1 MISSPNYL
9 KHRLLCEAN
18 RTGMKIHIPETL
30 SETIDL
36 LRNIYNQGVLSTS
49 YEPMLLVRDGFSKES
64 RELLEII
71 ANDYGVRNNAIW
83 IFTEIFL
90 NIKEDSDLTSQIK
103 TRIISSAMDKLLP
116 KHLYIYFCDS
126 LIESVKCTRE
136 ALILEQ
142 LPFQVIS
149 ASP

>member
-9 KHRLLCEAN
+9 KHRLMCEAI
-18 RTGMKIHIPETL
+18 RTGLKIHIPKTL

-36 LRNIYNQGVLSTS
+36 LRNIYNQGVSNTM

-64 RELLEII
+64 VELLEII
-71 ANDYGVRNNAIW
+71 ANDYVVRNNAIW

-142 LPFQVIS
+142 LPF
-149 ASP
+149 

>member
-9 KHRLLCEAN
+9 KHRLVCEAI
-18 RTGMKIHIPETL
+18 RTGMKIHIPKTL

-36 LRNIYNQGVLSTS
+36 LRNIYNQGVSNTM

-64 RELLEII
+64 VELLEII
-71 ANDYGVRNNAIW
+71 ANDYVVRNNAIW
-83 IFTEIFL
+83 VFTEIFL

>member
-9 KHRLLCEAN
+9 KHRLVCEAI
-18 RTGMKIHIPETL
+18 RTGMKIHIPKTL

-36 LRNIYNQGVLSTS
+36 LRNIYNQGVSNTM

-64 RELLEII
+64 VELLEII
-71 ANDYGVRNNAIW
+71 ANDYVVRNNAVW

-103 TRIISSAMDKLLP
+103 TRIISSAMDKLLS

-142 LPFQVIS
+142 LPF
-149 ASP
+149 

>member
-9 KHRLLCEAN
+9 KHRLVCEAI
-18 RTGMKIHIPETL
+18 RTGMKIHIPKTL

-36 LRNIYNQGVLSTS
+36 LRNIYNQGVSNTM

-64 RELLEII
+64 VELLEII
-71 ANDYGVRNNAIW
+71 ANDYVVRNNAIW
-83 IFTEIFL
+83 VFTEIFL

-142 LPFQVIS
+142 LPF
-149 ASP
+149 

>member
-9 KHRLLCEAN
+9 KHRLVCEAI
-18 RTGMKIHIPETL
+18 RTGMKIHIPKTL

-36 LRNIYNQGVLSTS
+36 LRNIYNQGVSNTM

-64 RELLEII
+64 VELLEII
-71 ANDYGVRNNAIW
+71 ANDYVVRNNVVW

-142 LPFQVIS
+142 LPF
-149 ASP
+149 

>member
-1 MISSPNYL
+1 MISSPDYL
-9 KHRLLCEAN
+9 KHRLVCEAI
-18 RTGMKIHIPETL
+18 RTGMKIHIPKTL

-36 LRNIYNQGVLSTS
+36 LRNIYNQGVSNTM

-64 RELLEII
+64 VELLEII
-71 ANDYGVRNNAIW
+71 ANDYVVRNNAVW

-103 TRIISSAMDKLLP
+103 TRIISSAMNKLLP

>member
-9 KHRLLCEAN
+9 KHRLVCEAI
-18 RTGMKIHIPETL
+18 RTGMKIHIPKTL

-36 LRNIYNQGVLSTS
+36 LRNIYNQGVSNTM

-64 RELLEII
+64 VELLEII
-71 ANDYGVRNNAIW
+71 ANDYIVRNNAVW

-142 LPFQVIS
+142 LPF
-149 ASP
+149 

>member
-1 MISSPNYL
+1 MISSPTYL

-18 RTGMKIHIPETL
+18 RTGMKIHIPKTL

-49 YEPMLLVRDGFSKES
+49 YEPMLLVRNGFSKES

-71 ANDYGVRNNAIW
+71 ANDYVVRNNAIW

-103 TRIISSAMDKLLP
+103 TRIISSAMAKLLP

-142 LPFQVIS
+142 LPF
-149 ASP
+149 

>member
-1 MISSPNYL
+1 MISSPIYL
-9 KHRLLCEAN
+9 KNRLVCEAI
-18 RTGMKIHIPETL
+18 RAGMKIHIPKTL
-30 SETIDL
+30 SETIYL
-36 LRNIYNQGVLSTS
+36 LRNIYNQGVSNTM

-64 RELLEII
+64 VELLEII
-71 ANDYGVRNNAIW
+71 ANDYVVRNNAIW

-142 LPFQVIS
+142 LPF
-149 ASP
+149 

>member
-9 KHRLLCEAN
+9 KHRLLCEAI

-36 LRNIYNQGVLSTS
+36 LRNIYNQGVSNKL

-71 ANDYGVRNNAIW
+71 ANDYVVQNNAVW

-126 LIESVKCTRE
+126 LIESVKCAKK
-136 ALILEQ
+136 ALMLEQ

>member
-9 KHRLLCEAN
+9 KHRLVCEAI
-18 RTGMKIHIPETL
+18 RTGMKIHIPKTL

-36 LRNIYNQGVLSTS
+36 LRNIYNQGVSNIM

-64 RELLEII
+64 VELLEII
-71 ANDYGVRNNAIW
+71 ANDYVVRNNAIW
-83 IFTEIFL
+83 VFTEIFL

-142 LPFQVIS
+142 LPF
-149 ASP
+149 

>member
-9 KHRLLCEAN
+9 KHRLVCEAI
-18 RTGMKIHIPETL
+18 RTGMKIHIPKTL

-36 LRNIYNQGVLSTS
+36 LRNIYNQGVSNTM

-64 RELLEII
+64 VELLEII
-71 ANDYGVRNNAIW
+71 ANDYVVRNNAIW
-83 IFTEIFL
+83 VFTEIFL

-116 KHLYIYFCDS
+116 KHLYIYFGDS

-142 LPFQVIS
+142 LPF
-149 ASP
+149 

>member
-1 MISSPNYL
+1 MISSPIYL
-9 KHRLLCEAN
+9 KQRLLCEAN
-18 RTGMKIHIPETL
+18 HAGMKIHIPETF

-49 YEPMLLVRDGFSKES
+49 YEPMLLVKDGFSKES
-64 RELLEII
+64 QELLEII
-71 ANDYGVRNNAIW
+71 ANDYVVRNNAIW

-126 LIESVKCTRE
+126 LIESVKYAKKT
-136 ALILEQ
+136 LILEQ

>member
-1 MISSPNYL
+1 MISSPIYL
-9 KHRLLCEAN
+9 KNRLVCEAN
-18 RTGMKIHIPETL
+18 HAGVKIHIPKTF

-36 LRNIYNQGVLSTS
+36 LRNIYNQGVLSTP
-49 YEPMLLVRDGFSKES
+49 YEPMLLVKDGFSKES
-64 RELLEII
+64 QELLEII
-71 ANDYGVRNNAIW
+71 ANDYVVRNNAIW

-126 LIESVKCTRE
+126 LIESVKCAKK
-136 ALILEQ
+136 ALMLEQ
-142 LPFQVIS
+142 LPF
-149 ASP
+149 

>member
-1 MISSPNYL
+1 MISSPIYL
-9 KHRLLCEAN
+9 KNRLVCEAI
-18 RTGMKIHIPETL
+18 RTGMKIHIPKTL
-30 SETIDL
+30 SETIYL
-36 LRNIYNQGVLSTS
+36 LRNIYNQGVSNTM

-64 RELLEII
+64 VELLEII
-71 ANDYGVRNNAIW
+71 ANDYMVRNNAIW

-142 LPFQVIS
+142 LPF
-149 ASP
+149 

>member
-1 MISSPNYL
+1 MISSPTYL

-18 RTGMKIHIPETL
+18 RTGMKIHIPKTL

-71 ANDYGVRNNAIW
+71 ANDYVVRNNAVW

-142 LPFQVIS
+142 LPF
-149 ASP
+149 

>member
-1 MISSPNYL
+1 MISSPIYL
-9 KHRLLCEAN
+9 KNRLVCEAI
-18 RTGMKIHIPETL
+18 RTGMKIHIPKTL

-36 LRNIYNQGVLSTS
+36 LRNIYNQGVSNTM

-64 RELLEII
+64 VELLKII
-71 ANDYGVRNNAIW
+71 ANDYVVRNNAVW

-142 LPFQVIS
+142 LPF
-149 ASP
+149 

>member
-1 MISSPNYL
+1 MISSPTYL
-9 KHRLLCEAN
+9 KQRLLCEVI
-18 RTGMKIHIPETL
+18 RTKMKIHIPETL

-36 LRNIYNQGVLSTS
+36 LRNIYNQGVSNTL
-49 YEPMLLVRDGFSKES
+49 YEPMLLVRDEFSKES
-64 RELLEII
+64 VELLEII
-71 ANDYGVRNNAIW
+71 ANDYVVRNNAVW

-116 KHLYIYFCDS
+116 KYLYIYFCDS
-126 LIESVKCTRE
+126 LIESIKCTRK

-142 LPFQVIS
+142 LPF
-149 ASP
+149 

>member
-9 KHRLLCEAN
+9 KHKLVCEAI
-18 RTGMKIHIPETL
+18 RTGMKIHIPKTL

-36 LRNIYNQGVLSTS
+36 LRNIYNQGVSNTM

-64 RELLEII
+64 VELLEII
-71 ANDYGVRNNAIW
+71 ANDYVVRNNAVW

-142 LPFQVIS
+142 LPF
-149 ASP
+149 

>member
-71 ANDYGVRNNAIW
+71 ANDYVVRNNAIW

-142 LPFQVIS
+142 LPF
-149 ASP
+149 